1 MTCIVGKLQSLV
13 FNQATYI
20 FSEMVSGGGKGR
32 IPWARLQKAQG
43 DYVLDEYLPTGVT
56 LVQYH
61 HICLRDANSLLQHWT
76 ARQVAGQ
83 IAFHFKTVT
92 FPPHVTST
100 SAIEKGKWFEWRDT
114 PERTDSSG
122 SNGPV
127 IPDLDLDEEESFI
140 VGRLV
145 SADVIEH
152 ETDHAPDYGDYGVMS
167 GRLALS

>member
-1 MTCIVGKLQSLV
+1 MRHQVIWAPIVWATREIVGMH
-13 FNQATYI
+13 I
-20 FSEMVSGGGKGR
+20 RSG
-32 IPWARLQKAQG
+32 
-43 DYVLDEYLPTGVT
+43 
-56 LVQYH
+56 
-61 HICLRDANSLLQHWT
+61 
-76 ARQVAGQ
+76 
-83 IAFHFKTVT
+83 VT

-100 SAIEKGKWFEWRDT
+100 SAIEKGKWLEWRDA

-127 IPDLDLDEEESFI
+127 EPDLDLDEEESFI

-152 ETDHAPDYGDYGVMS
+152 ETDHAPDYGNYGVMS